1 MSKDT
6 SQITEIEI
14 SGVDPMDYP
23 DFSDAY
29 ICRAQYKGIEMTD
42 EQLDEL
48 QDGSFEQSGKRR
60 TSVIHLLLMMGCR

>member
-48 QDGSFEQSGKRR
+48 QDGYGTWCYETIFNHI
-60 TSVIHLLLMMGCR
+60 VNNFFI